1 MHRARAG
8 FRRISDLLGEPG
20 KKQKRVAS
28 HLCQTQHQVQPPVQ
42 SRRCQLLKLLYFV
55 RAVDVC
61 FMRWYVLRAWLA
73 GRRSTNS
80 RLRKG
85 RSAVCFATR
94 GGIYKKLTKAGAGV
108 KGSSVKMHGTRLWV
122 STSDLCQGKQIF
134 QRNQPS
140 APLQRKGPKPQVNE
154 PKYAQNRD
162 KKQREELLPHSTAQR

>member
-1 MHRARAG
+1 MCYGHGWRVGVQRTAVCG
-8 FRRISDLLGEPG
+8 KGEA
-20 KKQKRVAS
+20 QYALR
-28 HLCQTQHQVQPPVQ
+28 
-42 SRRCQLLKLLYFV
+42 
-55 RAVDVC
+55 RAVE
-61 FMRWYVLRAWLA
+61 
-73 GRRSTNS
+73 S
-80 RLRKG
+80 
-85 RSAVCFATR
+85 
-94 GGIYKKLTKAGAGV
+94 IKKLTKPGAGV